1 MNRLPK
7 EKRDKLILVCM
18 ITVMA
23 LGGIGFGMIRPQYA
37 TIREIQHA
45 TTVDR
50 EKLENMNKAVAGAAT
65 TLNQLQDMSD
75 TLTQAEADMATGD
88 PNGWI
93 YDTIRKFKSQ
103 YKMDISIASQTTIEP
118 EDMLPQLPFQ
128 QLKVTVNGTAYYHDL
143 GKFIAAF
150 ENDYPH
156 GRICNLSLSP
166 SGAGGDSS
174 EKLFFRMDIVV
185 LVKPSQT

>member
-1 MNRLPK
+1 MSRLPK
-7 EKRDKLILVCM
+7 EKRDALILVCL
-18 ITVMA
+18 ITAMV

-37 TIREIQHA
+37 AIKSVKDDTNAERQKLQNMKKTIA
-45 TTVDR
+45 S
-50 EKLENMNKAVAGAAT
+50 GST

-103 YKMDISIASQTTIEP
+103 YKMDITIASQTTTEP
-118 EDMLPQLPFQ
+118 EDMLPQFPFQ

-166 SGAGGDSS
+166 AGGSGDNA
-174 EKLFFRMDIVV
+174 EKLYFRMDIIV
-185 LVKPSQT
+185 LLKPSEK